1 MSTPVTYR
9 DRLLDR
15 YRLLFDWLPATD
27 RVLDIG
33 CGNGIYTQ
41 WLAKK
46 CDFAVGI
53 DHNQKNLDWAKTEFP
68 HCEFVFSNGESL
80 PFDDESFGAV
90 MLTEVLEHLQDDRAT
105 IKEIARVLRPGGTL
119 LISTPHRGLFAALDP
134 DNALNSFFAFVSR
147 LKIPK
152 PGGGRFYQGFRFDWH
167 RHYSQNELRA
177 LLEADFEIEKWDFG
191 GFLLY
196 PMLYGVENALDAM
209 GKERSYWR
217 DFRALRT
224 LRGLDFD
231 CKFGPLAY
239 NIALVATRK

>member
-1 MSTPVTYR
+1 VSTPVTYR
-9 DRLLDR
+9 EILLDR
-15 YRLLFDWLPATD
+15 YRLLFDWLPETD

-46 CDFAVGI
+46 CDVAVGI

-80 PFDDESFGAV
+80 PFDDNSFGAV

-105 IKEIARVLRPGGTL
+105 LKEIARVLRPGGVL
-119 LISTPHRGLFAALDP
+119 LISTPHRGLFAGLDP
-134 DNALNSFFAFVSR
+134 DNVLNSFFATVSR
-147 LKIPK
+147 LRIPK
-152 PGGGRFYQGFRFDWH
+152 PGGGRFYQNFRFDWH
-167 RHYSQNELRA
+167 RHYSEKELRA
-177 LLEADFEIEKWDFG
+177 LLSADFEIEKLDFG
-191 GFLLY
+191 GLLLY
-196 PMLYGVENALDAM
+196 PLLYGVENALDAL

-224 LRGLDFD
+224 LRGFDFD

-239 NIALVATRK
+239 NIALAAKRK